1 MIGLDVVF
9 AKSGYTAV
17 IMAVYDDYRGNDIGY
32 GYVYTKVDWDRI
44 QNRKIFPE
52 DGIANYYF
60 GYSVVTSVSL
70 AIFGT
75 SARYAEEDH
84 GGSAYIVDDIFVQCI
99 TPTPLLQLV
108 ADGVTD
114 GDQFGYSVSV
124 FDIWA
129 IIGDPNSDNAKGR
142 ACLYK

>member
-1 MIGLDVVF
+1 M
-9 AKSGYTAV
+9 
-17 IMAVYDDYRGNDIGY
+17 
-32 GYVYTKVDWDRI
+32 
-44 QNRKIFPE
+44 
-52 DGIANYYF
+52 
-60 GYSVVTSVSL
+60 SL

-108 ADGVTD
+108 ADGVMD

-124 FDIWA
+124 FDIWD
-129 IIGDPNSDNAKGR
+129 IIGDPNPDNEKGR
-142 ACLYK
+142 AYLYK

>member
-1 MIGLDVVF
+1 MSNALF
-9 AKSGYTAV
+9 S
-17 IMAVYDDYRGNDIGY
+17 
-32 GYVYTKVDWDRI
+32 
-44 QNRKIFPE
+44 
-52 DGIANYYF
+52 
-60 GYSVVTSVSL
+60 
-70 AIFGT
+70 T

-84 GGSAYIVDDIFVQCI
+84 GGSAYIVDDLCVPCI

-129 IIGDPNSDNAKGR
+129 IIGDPNPDNAKGR
-142 ACLYK
+142 AYLLNSLGGL